1 MHFNTLCYLAAWF
14 NYKTYT
20 ESTNSAL
27 FRSAALGGKFWVVLL
42 FLQEKFSRLLL
53 AFPTRKTRVSCC
65 LKITFFVS
73 IAVSPRE
80 PPSSSFSRFTEL
92 QTFYFLLQ
100 SSRARTKKKTK
111 PLGIE
116 WARQQGNEGGGS
128 KGKIVRFVVTPRSFS
143 RARFARSLRTKEERE
158 QLWTD
163 LFVCCL

>member
-1 MHFNTLCYLAAWF
+1 MQFNTLCYLDAWI

-65 LKITFFVS
+65 LKITFLSASQFHRVS
-73 IAVSPRE
+73 RPRRHF
-80 PPSSSFSRFTEL
+80 PDLQNYRPSIFSYNRRERE
-92 QTFYFLLQ
+92 Q
-100 SSRARTKKKTK
+100 KKTK